1 MNNEEVFLRTM
12 MNYDA
17 YEIEDDDVYDLV
29 QRGELPPEAYEQITG
44 REYID

>member
-1 MNNEEVFLRTM
+1 MDNEELFLRTM
-12 MNYDA
+12 MSYDSH
-17 YEIEDDDVYDLV
+17 EIEDNDVYDLV

>member
-1 MNNEEVFLRTM
+1 MGNEDIFLRTM

-17 YEIEDDDVYDLV
+17 YEIEDNDVYDLV
-29 QRGELPPEAYEQITG
+29 QRGELSPEAYEQITG